1 MDTLLEMQKV
11 FSLYDEIS
19 SITEFSDPSMQVRA
33 GSTDPDLVEAAQYLD
48 NAFQTALR
56 IRDMY
61 RAHQLEQ
68 NVAIRTL
75 TKLLA
80 QVQKVVPGAKSAL
93 SELPEVEKVPS
104 LSNPNVLQALAE
116 LEGPEWVAKQ
126 NADRGNPREF
136 WLNFNAFRVLKSMG
150 DDAVG
155 LRINHLNPN
164 AGIIEGNRYDYIVGS
179 NGRLTARPAKRS

>member
-126 NADRGNPREF
+126 NADRNNPRGF

-155 LRINHLNPN
+155 LRINHLDPN